1 MTVAYPNGACKLHTQ
16 YYDFTEL
23 IVYALQGRLG
33 IYISMQ
39 PCMLSVFNISLKINS
54 WEFINAISGK
64 INSLGI
70 SVCNHVVRLQYFFK
84 KLISIFLIC
93 SGGV

>member
-54 WEFINAISGK
+54 
-64 INSLGI
+64 LGI
-70 SVCNHVVRLQYFFK
+70 SVCSHVVRLQYFFK